1 MTRSNLLKA
10 LIVLKVPKAPTY
22 RVSTPIIEHMPTI
35 KHPNSSVGTS
45 SLTNAHDLVTI
56 QAIV

>member
-1 MTRSNLLKA
+1 MVKFAQGYYCIEGSQG
-10 LIVLKVPKAPTY
+10 TY
-22 RVSTPIIEHMPTI
+22 RVSTPIIEHMLTI

-56 QAIV
+56 QAIT

>member
-10 LIVLKVPKAPTY
+10 IIVLKVPND
-22 RVSTPIIEHMPTI
+22 RVSTPIIEHKPTI

-56 QAIV
+56 QAIA